1 MDPPR
6 GVKQPGQDEHL
17 LREVVKLLLNYP
29 GNCPVALKIKTNGKL
44 VRGDLPFASVSYCQQ
59 LHDDLT
65 EMVGESGV
73 EMEGSVVSGVV

>member
-1 MDPPR
+1 M
-6 GVKQPGQDEHL
+6 
-17 LREVVKLLLNYP
+17 VKLLLNYP

-59 LHDDLT
+59 LHDDLI
-65 EMVGESGV
+65 EMVGESGI